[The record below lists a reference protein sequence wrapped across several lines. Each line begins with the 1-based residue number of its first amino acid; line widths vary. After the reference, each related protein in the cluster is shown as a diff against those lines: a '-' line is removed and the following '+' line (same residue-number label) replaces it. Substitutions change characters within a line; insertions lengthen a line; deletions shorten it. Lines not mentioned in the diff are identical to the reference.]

1 MLYYIIIPELVIE
14 NMASHPPS
22 GVELKHTKTGDVN
35 PKYIDLLEEDKPI
48 AGQKFACLSFVSP
61 EHILKQ
67 KDHFFFQKFLHYWDY
82 QKSMEK
88 FIQFLN
94 FVSFKYHVS
103 FDKMSA
109 DFQEFAKEEKDILQK
124 TNIYDEY
131 KTFLDKHEDDLE
143 AEFNEKHN
151 FQTSVRGLK
160 VRGVFGSQKE
170 AELRCQMLREVDPN
184 HDVFVG
190 PVGMW
195 VPFHPD
201 AYKTGRVEYMEETLN
216 QLMAEKKKNEE
227 QAKTEFDKRVKETK
241 AKAIQENIKL
251 AKESGNK
258 LTQMLAKDGETLV
271 DAKPKDLDGS
281 SGASASSG
289 ATASESVGGGIWND
303 NDETSS
309 LSMTVEEMRKELFE
323 SDDVVM
329 DKKNDHGLSRL
340 SSVKEADAEN

>member
-1 MLYYIIIPELVIE
+1 MSFP
-14 NMASHPPS
+14 PPS
-22 GVELKHTKTGDVN
+22 GVELKHTHNGNVN

-67 KDHFFFQKFLHYWDY
+67 KDHFFFEKFLHYWDY

-94 FVSFKYHVS
+94 FVSFKHHIN
-103 FDKMSA
+103 FDKISA
-109 DFQEFAKEEKDILQK
+109 DFQEFAKEEKEILQK

-131 KTFLDKHEDDLE
+131 KSFLDKHEDDIE
-143 AEFNEKHN
+143 NEFNEKHN
-151 FQTSVRGLK
+151 FQTTVRGLK

-216 QLMAEKKKNEE
+216 QLMSEKKKNED

-258 LTQMLAKDGETLV
+258 LTQMLATDGETLV
-271 DAKPKDLDGS
+271 DAKPRDLVVD
-281 SGASASSG
+281 
-289 ATASESVGGGIWND
+289 ASESVGGGIWNAGD
-303 NDETSS
+303 DSASVT
-309 LSMTVEEMRKELFE
+309 MTVEEMRKELFE
-323 SDDVVM
+323 SEDVVM
-329 DKKNDHGLSRL
+329 DKHSDHGLSKL
-340 SSVKEADAEN
+340 AGAGANEMDNVD

>member
-1 MLYYIIIPELVIE
+1 
-14 NMASHPPS
+14 
-22 GVELKHTKTGDVN
+22 
-35 PKYIDLLEEDKPI
+35 
-48 AGQKFACLSFVSP
+48 
-61 EHILKQ
+61 
-67 KDHFFFQKFLHYWDY
+67 
-82 QKSMEK
+82 MEK

-94 FVSFKYHVS
+94 FVSYKYNIN
-103 FDKMSA
+103 FDKLSA
-109 DFQEFAKEEKDILQK
+109 DFQEFAKEEKIALQK

-143 AEFNEKHN
+143 TEFNEKHN
-151 FQTSVRGLK
+151 CQTSVRGLK
-160 VRGVFGSQKE
+160 VRGVFSSQKE

-241 AKAIQENIKL
+241 AKAIQENMKL

-258 LTQMLAKDGETLV
+258 LTQMLAKDGETLI
-271 DAKPKDLDGS
+271 DAKPRDLEMKSDEGH
-281 SGASASSG
+281 SASD
-289 ATASESVGGGIWND
+289 SVGGGIWND
-303 NDETSS
+303 ADETSS

-329 DKKNDHGLSRL
+329 DKNNDHGLSRL
-340 SSVKEADAEN
+340 ASSSSSSSADTE

>member
-1 MLYYIIIPELVIE
+1 
-14 NMASHPPS
+14 
-22 GVELKHTKTGDVN
+22 
-35 PKYIDLLEEDKPI
+35 
-48 AGQKFACLSFVSP
+48 
-61 EHILKQ
+61 
-67 KDHFFFQKFLHYWDY
+67 
-82 QKSMEK
+82 
-88 FIQFLN
+88 
-94 FVSFKYHVS
+94 
-103 FDKMSA
+103 MSA

-143 AEFNEKHN
+143 NEFNEKHN

-258 LTQMLAKDGETLV
+258 LTQMLANDGETLV
-271 DAKPKDLDGS
+271 DAKPKDSTSAASAG
-281 SGASASSG
+281 GASSSAAG
-289 ATASESVGGGIWND
+289 AASEGVGGGIWNAGD
-303 NDETSS
+303 DSASVT
-309 LSMTVEEMRKELFE
+309 MTVEEMRKELFE
-323 SDDVVM
+323 SEDVVM
-329 DKKNDHGLSRL
+329 DKNSDHGLSRL
-340 SSVKEADAEN
+340 SSAGADGN

>member
-1 MLYYIIIPELVIE
+1 MSSCSSSSSDI
-14 NMASHPPS
+14 PS
-22 GVELKHTKTGDVN
+22 GVELKYTKTGQAN
-35 PKYIDLLEEDKPI
+35 PLYIDLLEEDKPI

-61 EHILKQ
+61 EQILKQ
-67 KDHFFFQKFLHYWDY
+67 KDHFYFEKFLHYWDY

-94 FVSFKYHVS
+94 FASFKYHVS
-103 FDKMSA
+103 FDKLSA
-109 DFQEFAKEEKDILQK
+109 DFQDFAKEEKEILQK

-131 KTFLDKHEDDLE
+131 KTFLDKHEDDLD

-258 LTQMLAKDGETLV
+258 LTQLLAKDGETLV
-271 DAKPKDLDGS
+271 DSKPKDSTGTGT
-281 SGASASSG
+281 GAG
-289 ATASESVGGGIWND
+289 AGEASESVGGGIWNAGD
-303 NDETSS
+303 DTASV
-309 LSMTVEEMRKELFE
+309 SMTVEEMRKELFE
-323 SDDVVM
+323 SEDVVM
-329 DKKNDHGLSRL
+329 DKNNDHGLSRL
-340 SSVKEADAEN
+340 TGAGEPEVKEMDNVD

>member
-1 MLYYIIIPELVIE
+1 M
-14 NMASHPPS
+14 SHQHPPS
-22 GVELKHTKTGDVN
+22 GVELKHTKNGDVN
-35 PKYIDLLEEDKPI
+35 PKYVDLLEEDKPI
-48 AGQKFACLSFVSP
+48 AGQKFACLSFISP
-61 EHILKQ
+61 ESILKQ
-67 KDHFFFQKFLHYWDY
+67 KDHFLFEKFLHYWDY

-94 FVSFKYHVS
+94 FVSYKYNIN
-103 FDKMSA
+103 FDKLSA
-109 DFQEFAKEEKDILQK
+109 DFQEFAKEEKIALQK

-143 AEFNEKHN
+143 TEFNEKHN

-160 VRGVFGSQKE
+160 VRGVFSSQKE

-241 AKAIQENIKL
+241 AKAIQENMKL

-258 LTQMLAKDGETLV
+258 LTQMLAKDGETLI
-271 DAKPKDLDGS
+271 DAKPRDLEMKSDEGH
-281 SGASASSG
+281 SASD
-289 ATASESVGGGIWND
+289 SVGGGIWND
-303 NDETSS
+303 ADETSS

-329 DKKNDHGLSRL
+329 DKNNDHGLSRL
-340 SSVKEADAEN
+340 ASSSSSSSSADTE

>member
-1 MLYYIIIPELVIE
+1 MSVP
-14 NMASHPPS
+14 PPS
-22 GVELKHTKTGDVN
+22 GVELKHTDTGYAN

-61 EHILKQ
+61 ESILKQ
-67 KDHFFFQKFLHYWDY
+67 KDHFFFEKFLHYWDY

-88 FIQFLN
+88 FVQFLN
-94 FVSFKYHVS
+94 FVSFKHNVN
-103 FDKMSA
+103 FDKLTA
-109 DFQEFAKEEKDILQK
+109 DFQEFAKEEKETLQK

-131 KTFLDKHEDDLE
+131 KTFLDKHEDDIE
-143 AEFNEKHN
+143 SEFNEKHN
-151 FQTSVRGLK
+151 FQTTVRGLK

-190 PVGMW
+190 PVGLW

-216 QLMAEKKKNEE
+216 QLMVEKKKNED
-227 QAKTEFDKRVKETK
+227 QAKTEFDKRVKDTK
-241 AKAIQENIKL
+241 AKAIQENMKL

-271 DAKPKDLDGS
+271 DAKPKDIDRTVGAEGS
-281 SGASASSG
+281 AGASEG
-289 ATASESVGGGIWND
+289 VGGGIWND
-303 NDETSS
+303 GDDSS
-309 LSMTVEEMRKELFE
+309 YLSMTVEEMRKELFE
-323 SDDVVM
+323 GDDVVM
-329 DKKNDHGLSRL
+329 DKNSDHGLSRL
-340 SSVKEADAEN
+340 TGAGGAADT

>member
-1 MLYYIIIPELVIE
+1 MTTTSSVGSSAAPL
-14 NMASHPPS
+14 
-22 GVELKHTKTGDVN
+22 GVELKQTNTGTIN
-35 PKYIDLLEEDKPI
+35 PKYIDLLDEDKPI
-48 AGQKFACLSFVSP
+48 AGQKFACLSFISP
-61 EHILKQ
+61 ESILKQ
-67 KDHFFFQKFLHYWDY
+67 KDHFFFEKFLHYWDY

-88 FIQFLN
+88 FVQFLN
-94 FVSFKYHVS
+94 FVSFKYHIN
-103 FDKMSA
+103 FDKLSE
-109 DFQEFAKEEKDILQK
+109 DFQEFAKEEKATLQK

-131 KTFLDKHEDDLE
+131 KTFLDKREDDLE
-143 AEFNEKHN
+143 NEFGEKHN

-190 PVGMW
+190 PVGLW
-195 VPFHPD
+195 VPFHPE

-241 AKAIQENIKL
+241 AKAIEENIRL

-271 DAKPKDLDGS
+271 DAKPKDS
-281 SGASASSG
+281 AASASEG
-289 ATASESVGGGIWND
+289 AAGEGVGGGIWNAG
-303 NDETSS
+303 DETASV
-309 LSMTVEEMRKELFE
+309 SMSVEEMRKELFE
-323 SDDVVM
+323 SEDVVM
-329 DKKNDHGLSRL
+329 DKKTDHGLSRL
-340 SSVKEADAEN
+340 SGAGAGVKEMDNVD

>member
-1 MLYYIIIPELVIE
+1 M
-14 NMASHPPS
+14 SHHNPPS
-22 GVELKHTKTGDVN
+22 GVELKHTKNGDVN
-35 PKYIDLLEEDKPI
+35 PKYVDLLEEDKPI
-48 AGQKFACLSFVSP
+48 AGQKFACLSFISP
-61 EHILKQ
+61 ESILKQ
-67 KDHFFFQKFLHYWDY
+67 KDHFLFEKFLHYWDY

-94 FVSFKYHVS
+94 FVSYKYNLN
-103 FDKMSA
+103 FDKLSA
-109 DFQEFAKEEKDILQK
+109 DFQEFAKEEKIALQK

-143 AEFNEKHN
+143 TEFNEKHN

-160 VRGVFGSQKE
+160 VRGVFSSQKE

-241 AKAIQENIKL
+241 AKAIQENMKL

-258 LTQMLAKDGETLV
+258 LTQMLAKDGETLI
-271 DAKPKDLDGS
+271 DAKPRDLEMKSDEGH
-281 SGASASSG
+281 SASD
-289 ATASESVGGGIWND
+289 SVGGGIWND
-303 NDETSS
+303 ADETSS

-329 DKKNDHGLSRL
+329 DKNNDHGLSRL
-340 SSVKEADAEN
+340 ASSSSSSAETE

>member
-1 MLYYIIIPELVIE
+1 MS
-14 NMASHPPS
+14 APS
-22 GVELKHTKTGDVN
+22 GVELKHTNSGAIN

-67 KDHFFFQKFLHYWDY
+67 KDHFFFEKFLHYWDY

-94 FVSFKYHVS
+94 FVSFKHHVN
-103 FDKMSA
+103 FDKLTA
-109 DFQEFAKEEKDILQK
+109 DFQEFAKEEKETLQK

-131 KTFLDKHEDDLE
+131 KTFLDKHEDDLD
-143 AEFNEKHN
+143 AEFNVTHN

-241 AKAIQENIKL
+241 AKAIQDNIKL

-271 DAKPKDLDGS
+271 DAKPKDSTSAASAGS
-281 SGASASSG
+281 ASASE
-289 ATASESVGGGIWND
+289 ASEGVGGGGGIWNAGD
-303 NDETSS
+303 DSASVT
-309 LSMTVEEMRKELFE
+309 MTVEEMRKELFE

-329 DKKNDHGLSRL
+329 DKNSDHGLSRL
-340 SSVKEADAEN
+340 ASAAAKDMDTVD

>member
-1 MLYYIIIPELVIE
+1 MFHTDSESGNAP
-14 NMASHPPS
+14 A
-22 GVELKHTKTGDVN
+22 GVELQTDNLGRVN
-35 PKYIDLLEEDKPI
+35 PKYVDLLEEDKPI

-61 EHILKQ
+61 EAILKQ
-67 KDHFFFQKFLHYWDY
+67 KDHFFFEKFLHYWDY

-94 FVSFKYHVS
+94 FVSFKHHLEFEKLTV
-103 FDKMSA
+103 
-109 DFQEFAKEEKDILQK
+109 DFQEFAKEEKELLQK

-131 KTFLDKHEDDLE
+131 KTFLDKHEDELE
-143 AEFNEKHN
+143 NEFGDKHR
-151 FQTSVRGLK
+151 FQTSIRGLK

-170 AELRCQMLREVDPN
+170 AELRSQMLREVDPN

-190 PVGMW
+190 PVGLW
-195 VPFHPD
+195 VPFHPE

-227 QAKTEFDKRVKETK
+227 QAKNEFEKRVKETK
-241 AKAIQENIKL
+241 AKAIEENKKL

-271 DAKPKDLDGS
+271 DVVDKASIVGELSSSVSTFGGS
-281 SGASASSG
+281 DDSQ
-289 ATASESVGGGIWND
+289 SV
-303 NDETSS
+303 T
-309 LSMTVEEMRKELFE
+309 MTVEEMRKELFE

-329 DKKNDHGLSRL
+329 DKYGDHGLSTL
-340 SSVKEADAEN
+340 TEVKKKTESGMDTVD

>member
-1 MLYYIIIPELVIE
+1 M
-14 NMASHPPS
+14 SHQHPPS
-22 GVELKHTKTGDVN
+22 GVELKHTKNGDVN
-35 PKYIDLLEEDKPI
+35 PKYVDLLEEDKPI
-48 AGQKFACLSFVSP
+48 AGQKFACLSFISP
-61 EHILKQ
+61 ESILKQ
-67 KDHFFFQKFLHYWDY
+67 KDHFLFEKFLHYWDY

-94 FVSFKYHVS
+94 FVSYKYNLN
-103 FDKMSA
+103 FDKLSA
-109 DFQEFAKEEKDILQK
+109 DFQEFAKEEKIALQK

-143 AEFNEKHN
+143 TEFNEKHN

-160 VRGVFGSQKE
+160 VRGVFSSQKE

-241 AKAIQENIKL
+241 AKAIQENMKL

-258 LTQMLAKDGETLV
+258 LTQMLAKDGETLI
-271 DAKPKDLDGS
+271 DAKPRDLEMKSDEGH
-281 SGASASSG
+281 SASD
-289 ATASESVGGGIWND
+289 SVGGGIWND
-303 NDETSS
+303 ADETSS

-329 DKKNDHGLSRL
+329 DKNNDHGLSRL
-340 SSVKEADAEN
+340 ASSSSSSADTE

>member
-1 MLYYIIIPELVIE
+1 M
-14 NMASHPPS
+14 SFPPPF
-22 GVELKHTKTGDVN
+22 GVELKHTSSGDAN

-61 EHILKQ
+61 ESILKQ
-67 KDHFFFQKFLHYWDY
+67 KDHFFFEKFLHYWDY

-94 FVSFKYHVS
+94 FVSFKYHVN
-103 FDKMSA
+103 FDKISE
-109 DFQEFAKEEKDILQK
+109 DFQEFAKEEKEILQK

-131 KTFLDKHEDDLE
+131 KTFLDKHEDDLDN
-143 AEFNEKHN
+143 EFNEKHN

-271 DAKPKDLDGS
+271 DAKPRDLEGE
-281 SGASASSG
+281 GEG
-289 ATASESVGGGIWND
+289 ERVGGGIWNAAD
-303 NDETSS
+303 DSASVT
-309 LSMTVEEMRKELFE
+309 MTVEEMRKELFE
-323 SDDVVM
+323 GEDVVM
-329 DKKNDHGLSRL
+329 DKNSDHGLSKL
-340 SSVKEADAEN
+340 ASGAGTGTDADTIN

>member
-1 MLYYIIIPELVIE
+1 MSVP
-14 NMASHPPS
+14 PPS
-22 GVELKHTKTGDVN
+22 GVELKHTTTGDTN

-61 EHILKQ
+61 ESILKQ
-67 KDHFFFQKFLHYWDY
+67 KDHFFFEKFLHYWDY

-88 FIQFLN
+88 FVQFLN
-94 FVSFKYHVS
+94 FVSFKHHVN
-103 FDKMSA
+103 FDKLTA
-109 DFQEFAKEEKDILQK
+109 DFQEFAKEEKETLQK

-131 KTFLDKHEDDLE
+131 KTFLDKHEDDID

-151 FQTSVRGLK
+151 FQTTVRGLK

-190 PVGMW
+190 PVGLW

-216 QLMAEKKKNEE
+216 QLMVEKKKNED

-241 AKAIQENIKL
+241 AKAIQENMKL

-271 DAKPKDLDGS
+271 DAKPKETSGASS
-281 SGASASSG
+281 SGASSSG
-289 ATASESVGGGIWND
+289 ASESVGGGIWNAV
-303 NDETSS
+303 DESASVT
-309 LSMTVEEMRKELFE
+309 MTVEEMRKELFE
-323 SDDVVM
+323 SEDVVM
-329 DKKNDHGLSRL
+329 DKNSDHGLSRL
-340 SSVKEADAEN
+340 SSAGLNNVD

>member
-1 MLYYIIIPELVIE
+1 MSYYIIIHCCRK
-14 NMASHPPS
+14 MSSHSHPPS
-22 GVELKHTKTGDVN
+22 GVELRHTKTGDVN

-67 KDHFFFQKFLHYWDY
+67 KDHFFFEKFLHYWDY

-109 DFQEFAKEEKDILQK
+109 DFQEFAKEEKEILQK

-131 KTFLDKHEDDLE
+131 KTFLDKHEDDLDN
-143 AEFNEKHN
+143 EFNEKHN

-160 VRGVFGSQKE
+160 VRGVFSTQKE

-258 LTQMLAKDGETLV
+258 LTQMLANDGETLV
-271 DAKPKDLDGS
+271 DAKPKNMMGEDA
-281 SGASASSG
+281 GA
-289 ATASESVGGGIWND
+289 SVGGGIWND
-303 NDETSS
+303 SDETSS

-340 SSVKEADAEN
+340 SSSGAADTDAKNE

>member
-1 MLYYIIIPELVIE
+1 M
-14 NMASHPPS
+14 STPS
-22 GVELKHTKTGDVN
+22 GVELKHTKTGAVN

-67 KDHFFFQKFLHYWDY
+67 KDHFFFEKFLHYWDY

-88 FIQFLN
+88 FVQFLN
-94 FVSFKYHVS
+94 FVSFKHHVN
-103 FDKMSA
+103 FDKLTA
-109 DFQEFAKEEKDILQK
+109 DFQEFAKEEKETLQK

-131 KTFLDKHEDDLE
+131 KTFLDKHEDDLD

-151 FQTSVRGLK
+151 FQTTVRGLK

-190 PVGMW
+190 PVGLW
-195 VPFHPD
+195 VPFHPE

-216 QLMAEKKKNEE
+216 QLMMEKKKNEE
-227 QAKTEFDKRVKETK
+227 QAKTEFEKRVKETK
-241 AKAIQENIKL
+241 TKAIQENMKL

-271 DAKPKDLDGS
+271 DAKPKDS
-281 SGASASSG
+281 ASGASASAG
-289 ATASESVGGGIWND
+289 TAGEGVGGGIWNATD
-303 NDETSS
+303 DTSS
-309 LSMTVEEMRKELFE
+309 ISMTVEEMRKELFE

-329 DKKNDHGLSRL
+329 DKNSDHGLSRL
-340 SSVKEADAEN
+340 ASSGAKEMDNVD

>member
-1 MLYYIIIPELVIE
+1 MSVPP
-14 NMASHPPS
+14 PPS
-22 GVELKHTKTGDVN
+22 GVELKHTNTGDAN

-61 EHILKQ
+61 ESILKQ
-67 KDHFFFQKFLHYWDY
+67 KDHFFFEKFLHYWDY

-88 FIQFLN
+88 FVQFLN
-94 FVSFKYHVS
+94 FVSFKHSVN
-103 FDKMSA
+103 FDKLTA
-109 DFQEFAKEEKDILQK
+109 DFQEFAKEEKETLQK

-131 KTFLDKHEDDLE
+131 KTFLDKHEDDID

-151 FQTSVRGLK
+151 FQTTVRGLK

-190 PVGMW
+190 PVGLW

-216 QLMAEKKKNEE
+216 QLMVEKKKNED
-227 QAKTEFDKRVKETK
+227 QAKTEFDKRVKDTK
-241 AKAIQENIKL
+241 AKAIQENMKL

-271 DAKPKDLDGS
+271 DAKPKDS
-281 SGASASSG
+281 TSGASASGSSAGG
-289 ATASESVGGGIWND
+289 AGEGVGGGIWNAV
-303 NDETSS
+303 DEAASVT
-309 LSMTVEEMRKELFE
+309 MTVEEMRNELFE

-329 DKKNDHGLSRL
+329 DKNSDHGLSRL
-340 SSVKEADAEN
+340 ASSGAKEMDNVD